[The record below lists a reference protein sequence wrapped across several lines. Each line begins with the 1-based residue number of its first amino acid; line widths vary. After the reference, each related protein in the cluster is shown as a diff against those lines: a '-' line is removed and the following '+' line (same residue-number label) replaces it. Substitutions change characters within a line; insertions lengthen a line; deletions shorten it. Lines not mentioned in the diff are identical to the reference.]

1 MYKVDPTSTA
11 ESKEELKSLLNS
23 VKEESEKAGLKHNVQ
38 KTQIM
43 ASGLIQFTSV
53 IQSCPTLCVTSWQI
67 DERKMETASDFI
79 LGGSNITV
87 DGDCNHKIKRC
98 LLLRRKVMT
107 NLDSI
112 LKSWDTTLLIKVH
125 IVKYMVFPVAMYRCE
140 SWTVKKAV
148 LVCCSV
154 AKSCTTF
161 CDPMGYSTPCFPVLH
176 YLLRF
181 AQTHVHWVD
190 DAI

>member
-11 ESKEELKSLLNS
+11 ESKEELKTLLNS

-79 LGGSNITV
+79 LGGSKITV

-107 NLDSI
+107 NL
-112 LKSWDTTLLIKVH
+112 
-125 IVKYMVFPVAMYRCE
+125 
-140 SWTVKKAV
+140 V
-148 LVCCSV
+148 LSMCS
-154 AKSCTTF
+154 ATQSCPSS
-161 CDPMGYSTPCFPVLH
+161 CDPMDCSLPGFFCHGIFPARILEQAPISSSRGSSWPSDRTWVSGVSCIGRWILYH
-176 YLLRF
+176 W
-181 AQTHVHWVD
+181 ATWKPWQT
-190 DAI
+190 